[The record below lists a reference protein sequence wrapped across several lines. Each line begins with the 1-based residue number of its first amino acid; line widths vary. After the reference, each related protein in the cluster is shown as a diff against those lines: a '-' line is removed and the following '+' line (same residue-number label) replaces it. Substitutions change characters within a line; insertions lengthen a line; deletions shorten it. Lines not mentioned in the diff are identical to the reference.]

1 MVILWT
7 DALLYLLLILF
18 GVVLRSILKK
28 PYLRQRLQENCALPL
43 RIAALLVLLTFVGI
57 GLLDSLHF
65 RQENKVLSVLD
76 LILLP
81 SSAQT
86 ESTYSAPFA
95 TDLFV
100 EHMEKTDGENIV
112 WVKEK
117 LVHVDPVPILRL
129 LAGGLIIGGIF
140 GYVILLI
147 AKLYF
152 RRINTTAKVTA
163 YSIVII
169 LVTIKLL
176 MLHYHVLGTDKVG
189 LDVLYASFKSI
200 RTGLVIGTVTT
211 LVTLPFAILFGT
223 LAGYMRGWVDDV
235 IQYVYTTLSSIP
247 GVLLIA
253 AAVLTLD
260 AVISRYDNLFSL
272 MAQRTDMRT
281 LILCIILGV
290 TSWTVLCRI
299 LRAETLKLREQ
310 DFVLASRVMGANSLQ
325 IIWRHIVPNL
335 AHIIIITIALDFSA
349 LVLAEAVLSY
359 VGVGVDP
366 STFSWGNMINSAR
379 MELGREPVIWWSLVG
394 AFSFMFML
402 VLAANIFAD
411 AVRDALDPR
420 AVQHVTD

>member
-1 MVILWT
+1 MIILWT
-7 DALLYLLLILF
+7 DALLYLLFILF
-18 GVVLRSILKK
+18 AAVLYSILKK
-28 PYLRQRLQENCALPL
+28 PHLRQKMRENCASPI
-43 RIAALLVLLTFVGI
+43 RTAAILVLATFVGI
-57 GLLDSLHF
+57 GMLDSLHF
-65 RQENKVLSVLD
+65 RQDNKVLSVLD

-81 SSAQT
+81 TSAQT

-95 TDLFV
+95 TESFV
-100 EHMEKTDGENIV
+100 EHMEKVDDENIV
-112 WVKEK
+112 WVTEK
-117 LVHVDPVPILRL
+117 LQHVNPVSIFKLF
-129 LAGGLIIGGIF
+129 GVGLIVGGF
-140 GYVILLI
+140 LAFMLLFI
-147 AKLYF
+147 AKYF
-152 RRINTTAKVTA
+152 IRNINIAAKVTTYLIA
-163 YSIVII
+163 IS
-169 LVTIKLL
+169 LVTLKIL
-176 MLHYHVLGTDKVG
+176 MLYYHVLGTDKVG
-189 LDVLYASFKSI
+189 VDVLYASFKSI

-211 LVTLPFAILFGT
+211 LVTLPFAIFFGT
-223 LAGYMRGWVDDV
+223 LAGYMRGWVDDL

-260 AVISRYDNLFSL
+260 AVISRHDNYFSL

-299 LRAETLKLREQ
+299 LRAETLKIREQ
-310 DFVLASRVMGANSLQ
+310 DFVLASRVMGANTLQ

-366 STFSWGNMINSAR
+366 STYSWGNMINSAR

-394 AFSFMFML
+394 AFTLMFLM

>member
-1 MVILWT
+1 MVVLWT
-7 DALLYLLLILF
+7 DALLYFLL
-18 GVVLRSILKK
+18 VLLAITIYGILKK
-28 PYLRQRLQENCALPL
+28 PYLRERLQDSCSSPIRVASV
-43 RIAALLVLLTFVGI
+43 LVLITFVVI
-57 GLLDSLHF
+57 GVLDSIHF
-65 RQENKVLSVLD
+65 RSNNKVLSVLD
-76 LILLP
+76 LVLLP
-81 SSAQT
+81 TSAQM

-95 TDLFV
+95 TELFV
-100 EHMEKTDGENIV
+100 EHMEKVDTQNIV

-117 LVHVDPVPILRL
+117 LVHIDPVPVLYLIGL
-129 LAGGLIIGGIF
+129 GLIGGGILGF
-140 GYVILLI
+140 LLLLI
-147 AKLYF
+147 AKSYF
-152 RRINTTAKVTA
+152 HNINTAARVTTYTIA
-163 YSIVII
+163 IT
-169 LVTIKLL
+169 LVTLKIL

-189 LDVLYASFKSI
+189 VDVLYASFKSI

-235 IQYVYTTLSSIP
+235 IQYIYTTLSSIP

-260 AVISRYDNLFSL
+260 AVISRHDNFFSL
-272 MAQRTDMRT
+272 MAQRSDMRT
-281 LILCIILGV
+281 LILCVILGL

-310 DFVLASRVMGANSLQ
+310 DFVLVSKIMGANTLQ
-325 IIWRHIVPNL
+325 IIWRHIIPNL

-366 STFSWGNMINSAR
+366 STYSWGNMINSAR

-394 AFSFMFML
+394 AFSLMFMM
-402 VLAANIFAD
+402 VLSANIFAD

-420 AVQHVTD
+420 AVSHVAN